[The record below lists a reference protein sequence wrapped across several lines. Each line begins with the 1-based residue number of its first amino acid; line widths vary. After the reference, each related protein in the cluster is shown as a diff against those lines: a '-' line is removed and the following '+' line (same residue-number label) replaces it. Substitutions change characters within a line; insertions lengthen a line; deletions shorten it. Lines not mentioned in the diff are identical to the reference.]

1 MNTNKFIYIAV
12 ACLLILFAFGS
23 VYIPEAGVAETV
35 PMQGK
40 TVSEEEFAQQ
50 LIDGGKSLTTLDY
63 VLVVLYAVLI
73 VALGLFASRTKKG
86 HERDEKDYFLAGK
99 SLPWWVVGS
108 SLIAANISAE
118 QFVGTSGSGF
128 AIGLAIASYEWMSA
142 LTLIIVGKYFLPI
155 FIKEGIYTIPEFVEK
170 RFNRTLKTILSV
182 FWLALFTFVNLTSV
196 LYLGARA
203 MSTVIP
209 GLNLLHCVLI
219 LAFFAA
225 AYSLWGGLSAVAWTD
240 VIQVI
245 CLTLGGI
252 ITTVVAVDKVGGLQ
266 AMISQFPGHFELILG
281 SENPEFKNLPGLGV
295 LIGGMWVANLYYWGF
310 NQYIIQRTFA
320 AKSLAESQKG
330 IAMAAV
336 LKMIM
341 PLIIVIPG
349 IAAYVLFQNG
359 EINMPV
365 NDKGGIINDS
375 AYPILL
381 GFLSPGLR
389 GIAFAALLAAI
400 VSSLASMLNSI
411 STIFTMDIFKEY
423 IKKDASS
430 KTLVNV
436 GRLSAVVALI
446 IGMIIAPMMK
456 NIEQGIQF
464 IQEYTGLVSPPILAV
479 FLLGLFWKRTS
490 TRGAIYGAV
499 LGTAFSLG
507 IKLLVKFNPSINIP
521 FMHQMG
527 ITCLVTM
534 AIIFV
539 VSMIQNRN
547 SADPKAIKPEEG
559 LFRTHTA
566 FNVVAFAIIIVL
578 CALYAVFWNTGT
590 IRKVFNIE
598 ETQKEIVIEETAA
611 AADTATAVA
620 AGEIEEVPASEI
632 R

>member
-1 MNTNKFIYIAV
+1 MNKKVFVYVIL
-12 ACLLILFAFGS
+12 ACLLALFAFGS
-23 VYIPEAGVAETV
+23 IYTPKAETV
-35 PMQGK
+35 QTVAMQGT
-40 TVSEEEFAQQ
+40 TVTEKQFASD
-50 LIDGGKSLTTLDY
+50 LIEANKGLTTLDY

-73 VALGLFASRTKKG
+73 VGLGLYASRTKKG

-170 RFNRTLKTILSV
+170 RYNRTLKTILSV

-240 VIQVI
+240 VVQVI
-245 CLTLGGI
+245 CLTVGGI
-252 ITTVVAVDKVGGLQ
+252 ITTIIAVEKVGGLGT
-266 AMISQFPGHFELILG
+266 MISQFPGHFELIL
-281 SENPEFKNLPGLGV
+281 SPENPEFKNLPGLGV

-336 LKMIM
+336 LKMIL

-349 IAAYVLFQNG
+349 IAAYVLFQDG
-359 EINMPV
+359 RINMPV
-365 NDKGGIINDS
+365 NEKGGIINDS

-381 GFLSPGLR
+381 GFLEPGLR

-411 STIFTMDIFKEY
+411 STIFTMDIFRVY

-430 KTLVNV
+430 KTLVNI
-436 GRLSAVVALI
+436 GRLAAVVALI

-490 TRGAIYGAV
+490 TTGAIVGAV
-499 LGTAFSLG
+499 LGSAFSLG
-507 IKLLVKFNPSINIP
+507 IKLVVNFVPSVSIP

-534 AIIFV
+534 AIIWII
-539 VSMIQNRN
+539 SLIQNR
-547 SADPKAIKPEEG
+547 DKEDKKALVLEEG
-559 LFRTHTA
+559 IFKTHA
-566 FNVVAFAIIIVL
+566 VFNVVAFAIIIVL
-578 CALYAVFWNTGT
+578 CALYTVFWNTGM
-590 IRKVFNIE
+590 IRKVFKVEDYQVKEQIIVS
-598 ETQKEIVIEETAA
+598 QKNNDAA
-611 AADTATAVA
+611 AAVA
-620 AGEIEEVPASEI
+620 SGETLEVPAGEI

>member
-23 VYIPEAGVAETV
+23 IYLPTSDTVSTVA
-35 PMQGK
+35 MQGE
-40 TVSEEEFAQQ
+40 TVSEAEFSQKLVDQ
-50 LIDGGKSLTTLDY
+50 NKGLFLLDY
-63 VLVVLYAVLI
+63 VVVGIYAI
-73 VALGLFASRTKKG
+73 VIVGLGLFASRTKKG

-118 QFVGTSGSGF
+118 QFVGMSGSGF
-128 AIGLAIASYEWMSA
+128 AIGLAVASYEWMSA

-170 RFNRTLKTILSV
+170 RYNRTLKTILSV

-209 GLNLLHCVLI
+209 GLDLIHCILI

-240 VIQVI
+240 VVQVI
-245 CLTLGGI
+245 CLTVGGI
-252 ITTVVAVDKVGGLQ
+252 ITTIIAVDKVGGLGT
-266 AMISQFPGHFELILG
+266 MISQFPGHFELIL
-281 SENPEFKNLPGLGV
+281 SPDNPEFNNLPGIGIL
-295 LIGGMWVANLYYWGF
+295 LGGMWVANLYYWGF

-336 LKMIM
+336 LKMII
-341 PLIIVIPG
+341 PFIVVLPG
-349 IAAYVLFQNG
+349 IAAYVLFQDG
-359 EINMPV
+359 QIVMPL

-375 AYPILL
+375 AYPVLL
-381 GFLSPGLR
+381 GFLPVGLR
-389 GIAFAALLAAI
+389 GVAFAALLAAI

-411 STIFTMDIFKEY
+411 STIFTMDIFRVY
-423 IKKDASS
+423 IKQDASS

-436 GRLSAVVALI
+436 GRLAAVVALI
-446 IGMIIAPMMK
+446 IGVSIAPLMK
-456 NIEQGIQF
+456 NMGQGFQY

-490 TRGAIYGAV
+490 TTGAIVGAV
-499 LGTAFSLG
+499 AGTAFALG
-507 IKLLVKFNPSINIP
+507 IKLVVNFVPSVSIP

-534 AIIFV
+534 AIIWIISV
-539 VSMIQNRN
+539 IQNRGK
-547 SADPKAIKPEEG
+547 DDKKTLVLEKGIFK
-559 LFRTHTA
+559 THAA

-578 CALYAVFWNTGT
+578 CALYAVFWNTGM
-590 IRKVFNIE
+590 IRKVFKVEDYQVKEQVIV
-598 ETQKEIVIEETAA
+598 TQKNNNAA
-611 AADTATAVA
+611 AAVA
-620 AGEIEEVPASEI
+620 SGETVEVPAGEI